1 MAIKPLHA
9 LKPKNGKE
17 IPFIILI
24 SFLLTF
30 IVSRL
35 VVFYGPPS
43 AYLTIKGTHVHH
55 LAYGICLLSL
65 VGFLSLVTERTEKN
79 RLRLSVLYGIA
90 LGLAFDEFAM
100 WIQLENVY
108 KDRSTYDAIMVITLM
123 MLNVVYF
130 GDFWKKWRYRL
141 TSLLTKIFT
150 L

>member
-1 MAIKPLHA
+1 MKPFVL
-9 LKPKNGKE
+9 LKPKTGKE

-35 VVFYGPPS
+35 VVFYGPSS

-65 VGFLSLVTERTEKN
+65 VGFLSLVTERTEKS
-79 RLRLSVLYGIA
+79 RLQQSVLYGIA
-90 LGLAFDEFAM
+90 LGLSFDEFAM
-100 WIQLENVY
+100 WIQLEDVY
-108 KDRSTYDAIMVITLM
+108 KDRSTYDAILVITLI

-130 GDFWKKWRYRL
+130 GDFWKKWGHHLKSLLHKL
-141 TSLLTKIFT
+141 TS
-150 L
+150 